1 MITVAG
7 EALIDLIVDPAG
19 HIDPRFGGGPFNV
32 VRAVARLGLPSA
44 FLGRLSSDRFGR
56 LMREDL
62 DRHGVLAAI
71 EAPSDAPTTL
81 AMVDVDPA
89 ASPATASTW
98 PRRRRPRSGPSRP
111 SCPVAPPP
119 CTSAVSA

>member
-44 FLGRLSSDRFGR
+44 FLG
-56 LMREDL
+56 
-62 DRHGVLAAI
+62 
-71 EAPSDAPTTL
+71 
-81 AMVDVDPA
+81 
-89 ASPATASTW
+89 
-98 PRRRRPRSGPSRP
+98 
-111 SCPVAPPP
+111 
-119 CTSAVSA
+119 AVQ